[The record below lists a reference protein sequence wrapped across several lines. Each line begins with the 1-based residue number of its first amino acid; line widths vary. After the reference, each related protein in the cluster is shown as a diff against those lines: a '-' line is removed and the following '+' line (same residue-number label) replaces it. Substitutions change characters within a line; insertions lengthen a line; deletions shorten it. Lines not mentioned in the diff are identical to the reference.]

1 MTAVTKYRKLEARG
15 LWRDLPEGQRREVV
29 VNLGDQTLIL
39 TDPRSDTPL
48 SHWSLPA
55 VTRANPGEMPA
66 LYLPGEDATE
76 TLEIDDPDMI
86 AALETVHAAI
96 AKAQPRPG
104 RLRGVMLGSALAG
117 IAAVFVFWLPDAL
130 MRHTASVLPPATRA
144 EIGRLALADIT
155 RIAGAPCTSAPGLAA
170 LDRLA
175 QRLFGP
181 KDTPRLVVMREGVAG
196 AVPLPGN
203 QIVLPESMLVVP
215 DGPEVAAGH
224 ILAARLRAE
233 AGDPVLEL
241 LRYAGP
247 IATLRLLT
255 TGVLPQDALTG
266 HAEALLQAAPAPVPD
281 EALLAAFSA
290 AKVPSTPYAYAL
302 DQTGE
307 TTLGLIEADPMAGT
321 TPDPLLPD
329 ADWVSLQDICTL

>member
-1 MTAVTKYRKLEARG
+1 MTAVTKYRKLESRG

-55 VTRANPGEMPA
+55 VIRSNPGELPA
-66 LYLPGEDATE
+66 LYLPGEEATE
-76 TLEIDDPDMI
+76 TLEIDDSDMI

-96 AKAQPRPG
+96 LRAQPRPG
-104 RLRGVMLGSALAG
+104 RLRGVMLVSALAA
-117 IAAVFVFWLPDAL
+117 IAAVFLFWLPDAL
-130 MRHTASVLPPATRA
+130 VRHTASVLPPATRA
-144 EIGRLALADIT
+144 EIGRLELADLT
-155 RIAGAPCTSAPGLAA
+155 RIAGAPCTAAPGLAA
-170 LDRLA
+170 LDRMA
-175 QRLFGP
+175 SRLFGP
-181 KDTPRLVVMREGVAG
+181 KDTPHLVVLREGVTG
-196 AVPLPGN
+196 AVALPGN
-203 QIVLPESMLVVP
+203 QIVLPEALLVVP

-224 ILAARLRAE
+224 VLAARLRAE
-233 AGDPVLEL
+233 AGDPVLAL

-255 TGVLPQDALTG
+255 TGALPPGALTG
-266 HAEALLQAAPAPVPD
+266 YAETLLQAAPAPVPD

-290 AKVPSTPYAYAL
+290 AQVPATPYAYAL

-307 TTLGLIEADPMAGT
+307 STLGLIEADPLSGT
-321 TPDPLLPD
+321 SASPLLPD

>member
-15 LWRDLPEGQRREVV
+15 LWREAPEGQRREVV

-39 TDPRSDTPL
+39 TDPRSDTAL

-55 VTRANPGEMPA
+55 VMRANPGEMPA

-76 TLEIDDPDMI
+76 TLEIEDPDMI

-96 AKAQPRPG
+96 VRAQPRPG
-104 RLRGVMLGSALAG
+104 RLRGVMLGAGLAA
-117 IAAVFVFWLPDAL
+117 IAAVFLFWLPDAL
-130 MRHTASVLPPATRA
+130 VRHTASVLPPATRD
-144 EIGRLALADIT
+144 EIGRLELADLT
-155 RIAGAPCTSAPGLAA
+155 RIAGAPCASAPGRAA

-175 QRLFGP
+175 HRLFGTA
-181 KDTPRLVVMREGVAG
+181 DTPDLVVLREGVTG
-196 AVPLPGN
+196 AVALPGN
-203 QIVLPESMLVVP
+203 RIVLPEALLVVH

-224 ILAARLRAE
+224 ALAARLSAE
-233 AGDPVLEL
+233 VADPMLDL

-255 TGVLPQDALTG
+255 TGALPEGALTG
-266 HAEALLQAAPAPVPD
+266 YAETLLQSAPGPLPD
-281 EALLAAFSA
+281 EVLLAAFAA
-290 AKVPSTPYAYAL
+290 AKVPATPYAYAL

-307 TTLGLIEADPMAGT
+307 TTLGLIEADPMAGGA
-321 TPDPLLPD
+321 DPLMPD
-329 ADWVSLQDICTL
+329 ADWVSLQDICTQ

>member
-15 LWRDLPEGQRREVV
+15 LWRELPEGQRREVV

-39 TDPRSDTPL
+39 TDPRSDTAL

-55 VTRANPGEMPA
+55 VMRANPGEMPA
-66 LYLPGEDATE
+66 LYLPGEDASE
-76 TLEIDDPDMI
+76 TLEIDDTDMI

-96 AKAQPRPG
+96 VRAQPRPG
-104 RLRGVMLGSALAG
+104 RLRGVMLGSALVA
-117 IAAVFVFWLPDAL
+117 IAAVFFFWLPDAL
-130 MRHTASVLPPATRA
+130 VRHTASVLPPATRA
-144 EIGRLALADIT
+144 EIGRLELADIT
-155 RIAGAPCTSAPGLAA
+155 RIAGAPCKAAPGLAA

-181 KDTPRLVVMREGVAG
+181 KDTPQLVVLREGVTG
-196 AVPLPGN
+196 AVALPGN
-203 QIVLPESMLVVP
+203 QIVLPEALLVVP
-215 DGPEVAAGH
+215 DGPEIAAGH
-224 ILAARLRAE
+224 LLAARLRAE

-241 LRYAGP
+241 LRYAGSV
-247 IATLRLLT
+247 ATLRLLT
-255 TGVLPQDALTG
+255 TGALPQGALTG
-266 HAEALLQAAPAPVPD
+266 HAETLLQASPAPVPD

-290 AKVPSTPYAYAL
+290 AQVASSPYAYAL

-321 TPDPLLPD
+321 TPRPILPD